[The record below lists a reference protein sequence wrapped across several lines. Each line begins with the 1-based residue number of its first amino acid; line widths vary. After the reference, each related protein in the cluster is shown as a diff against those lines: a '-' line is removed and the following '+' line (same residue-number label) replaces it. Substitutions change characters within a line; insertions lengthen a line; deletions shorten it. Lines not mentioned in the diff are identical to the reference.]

1 MNILDFI
8 SENMVTVLAG
18 ILSLICSIITIFLES
33 KSNVGKMNIQFKS
46 PTMKI
51 SLKKNN
57 EIKLADLEQ
66 ESNNRK
72 E

>member
-33 KSNVGKMNIQFKS
+33 KSNVGKMNIQFKT